1 MANKL
6 EKRTIEYLW
15 EDRKRHCGL
24 PLSFTK
30 YKLSVDRLFFETGA
44 LNTEEE
50 EVQLYRVRDISV
62 RRTLWQKICGVGTV
76 TVNSSDKSA
85 PTIEL
90 KNIKRAKDVKELLNE
105 QVEKVKVA
113 RNVRIGEIIDNVEL
127 SDADG
132 DGLPDAVDAYD
143 NSND

>member
-6 EKRTIEYLW
+6 EKRTIEYMW

-50 EVQLYRVRDISV
+50 EVQLYRIRDISV
-62 RRTLWQKICGVGTV
+62 RRSLWQKICGMGTV
-76 TVNSSDKSA
+76 TVNSSDKST
-85 PTIEL
+85 PTIML
-90 KNIKRAKDVKELLNE
+90 KNVKRPKDVKELLNE

-113 RNVRIGEIIDNVEL
+113 RNVRIGEIIDNVDMP
-127 SDADG
+127 DADG

-143 NSND
+143 NSNN

>member
-90 KNIKRAKDVKELLNE
+90 KNVKRPKDVKELLNE

-113 RNVRIGEIIDNVEL
+113 RNVRIGEIIDNVDMP
-127 SDADG
+127 DADG

-143 NSND
+143 NSDN

>member
-50 EVQLYRVRDISV
+50 EVQLYRVRDISL
-62 RRTLWQKICGVGTV
+62 RRSLWQKLCGVGTV

-85 PTIEL
+85 PTVVL
-90 KNIKRAKDVKELLNE
+90 KNVKHPKDVKELLNE
-105 QVEKVKVA
+105 QVEKVKIA
-113 RNVRIGEIIDNVEL
+113 RNVRIGEIIDNVDMPD
-127 SDADG
+127 SDG

-143 NSND
+143 NN

>member
-90 KNIKRAKDVKELLNE
+90 KNVKRAKDVKELLNE

-113 RNVRIGEIIDNVEL
+113 RNVRIGEIIDNVDMP
-127 SDADG
+127 DADG

-143 NSND
+143 NSDN

>member
-62 RRTLWQKICGVGTV
+62 RRSLWQKICGVGTV

>member
-90 KNIKRAKDVKELLNE
+90 KNVKRAKDVKELLNE

-143 NSND
+143 NSDN

>member
-50 EVQLYRVRDISV
+50 EVQLYRIRDISV
-62 RRTLWQKICGVGTV
+62 RRSLWQKLCGVGTV
-76 TVNSSDKSA
+76 TVNSSDKST
-85 PTIEL
+85 PTIML
-90 KNIKRAKDVKELLNE
+90 KNVKRPKDVKELLNE

-113 RNVRIGEIIDNVEL
+113 RNVRIGEIIDNVDMPD
-127 SDADG
+127 SDG

-143 NSND
+143 NGN

>member
-50 EVQLYRVRDISV
+50 EVQLYRIRDISV
-62 RRTLWQKICGVGTV
+62 RRSLWQKICGVGTV
-76 TVNSSDKSA
+76 TVNSSDKST
-85 PTIEL
+85 PTIML
-90 KNIKRAKDVKELLNE
+90 KNVKRPKDVKELLNE

-113 RNVRIGEIIDNVEL
+113 RNVRIGEIIDNVDMP
-127 SDADG
+127 DADG

-143 NSND
+143 NSH

>member
-1 MANKL
+1 MSNKL

-15 EDRKRHCGL
+15 EDRKRHCGM

-50 EVQLYRVRDISV
+50 EVQLYRIRDISV
-62 RRTLWQKICGVGTV
+62 RRSLWQKICGVGTV

-85 PTIEL
+85 PTIML
-90 KNIKRAKDVKELLNE
+90 KNVKRPKDVKELLNE

-113 RNVRIGEIIDNVEL
+113 RNVRIGEIIDNVDMP
-127 SDADG
+127 DADG

-143 NSND
+143 NSDN

>member
-62 RRTLWQKICGVGTV
+62 RRSLWQKICGVGTV
-76 TVNSSDKSA
+76 IVNSSDKSA

-90 KNIKRAKDVKELLNE
+90 KNVKRAKDVKELLNE

>member
-24 PLSFTK
+24 PFSFTK

-90 KNIKRAKDVKELLNE
+90 KNVKRAKDVKELLNE

-143 NSND
+143 NSDN

>member
-6 EKRTIEYLW
+6 EKRVIEYLW

-50 EVQLYRVRDISV
+50 EVQLYRVRDISL
-62 RRTLWQKICGVGTV
+62 RRSLWQKLCGVGTV

-85 PTIEL
+85 PTVLL
-90 KNIKRAKDVKELLNE
+90 KNVKHPKDVKELLNE
-105 QVEKVKVA
+105 QVEKVKIA
-113 RNVRIGEIIDNVEL
+113 RNVRIGEIIDNVDMPD
-127 SDADG
+127 SDG

-143 NSND
+143 NN

>member
-6 EKRTIEYLW
+6 EKRVIEYLW

-50 EVQLYRVRDISV
+50 EVQLYRVRDISL
-62 RRTLWQKICGVGTV
+62 RRSLWQKLCGVGTV

-85 PTIEL
+85 PTVVL
-90 KNIKRAKDVKELLNE
+90 KNVKHPKDVKELLNE
-105 QVEKVKVA
+105 QVEKVKIA
-113 RNVRIGEIIDNVEL
+113 RNVRIGEIIDNVDMPD
-127 SDADG
+127 SDG

-143 NSND
+143 NN

>member
-76 TVNSSDKSA
+76 TVNSSDKST

-90 KNIKRAKDVKELLNE
+90 KNIKCPKDVKELLNE

-113 RNVRIGEIIDNVEL
+113 RNVRIGEIIDNVDMP
-127 SDADG
+127 DADG

-143 NSND
+143 NSAN